1 MDGYDIQSQRKE
13 IYEEIHEIRNSVNTH
28 LDKLQETLIG
38 SINKTVDDVTLQ
50 LVIFHR
56 CLIFQPLFLHRLL

>member
-1 MDGYDIQSQRKE
+1 MQDIQAQRKE

-38 SINKTVDDVTLQ
+38 SI
-50 LVIFHR
+50 HG
-56 CLIFQPLFLHRLL
+56 RLWTGQNESSFSSWSSQ